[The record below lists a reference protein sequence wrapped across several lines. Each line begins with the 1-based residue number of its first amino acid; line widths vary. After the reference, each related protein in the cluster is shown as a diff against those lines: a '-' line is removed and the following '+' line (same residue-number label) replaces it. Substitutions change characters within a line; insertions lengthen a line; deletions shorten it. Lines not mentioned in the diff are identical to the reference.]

1 MRTDCIAHLRRNGIQ
16 TIEPAEESVKSWG
29 DHVQECARATL
40 LYDAKH
46 SWYFGSN
53 VEGKPQVF
61 MPYAGGLHRY
71 RKLCAEI
78 AAKGYQGFV
87 MDAGRQRDQG
97 PGVRSSVLT

>member
-1 MRTDCIAHLRRNGIQ
+1 M
-16 TIEPAEESVKSWG
+16 KSWG

-71 RKLCAEI
+71 RKICEDI
-78 AAKGYQGFV
+78 AARGYEGFV
-87 MDAGRQRDQG
+87 MNHS
-97 PGVRSSVLT
+97 RSPIKQVSRSGARPRSP